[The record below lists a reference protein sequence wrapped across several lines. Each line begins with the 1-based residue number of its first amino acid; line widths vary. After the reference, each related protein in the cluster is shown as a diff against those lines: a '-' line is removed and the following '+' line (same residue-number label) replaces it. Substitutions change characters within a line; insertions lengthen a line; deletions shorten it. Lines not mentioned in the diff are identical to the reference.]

1 MTDIFGLKCFFLLTS
16 VTSVLLQILVCDQVA
31 FHAVLTTSSVSVSSS
46 DAIKF
51 NNVITN
57 VGGGYNRSTGIFTA
71 PVDGYYEFIVTIM
84 AQSGNIF
91 ISKVLINTSDYYCR
105 AYGSSRSQA
114 QGMCDMI
121 HYLSHGSTAKV
132 TSASGS
138 ALYGYGFS
146 SFSGHLIG

>member
-1 MTDIFGLKCFFLLTS
+1 M
-16 VTSVLLQILVCDQVA
+16 
-31 FHAVLTTSSVSVSSS
+31 LTTTSVSVSSN

-71 PVDGYYEFIVTIM
+71 PVAGYYEFIVTIM
-84 AQSGNIF
+84 AQSGHTF
-91 ISKVLINTSDYYCR
+91 TSRVLINTSDYYCR
-105 AYGSSRSQA
+105 AYGSARGQA

-121 HYLSHGSTAKV
+121 HYVSQGATAKV
-132 TSASGS
+132 TAASGS
-138 ALYGYGFS
+138 ALYGNGFS

>member
-1 MTDIFGLKCFFLLTS
+1 MLTTTS
-16 VTSVLLQILVCDQVA
+16 VSAST
-31 FHAVLTTSSVSVSSS
+31 S

-71 PVDGYYEFIVTIM
+71 PITGYYEFIVTIM
-84 AQSGNIF
+84 AQSGNSF
-91 ISKVLINTSDYYCR
+91 LSRVLINTSDYYCR
-105 AYGSSRSQA
+105 AYGSARGQA

-121 HYLSHGSTAKV
+121 YYVSQGATAKV
-132 TSASGS
+132 TAASGS
-138 ALYGYGFS
+138 ALYGNGFS

>member
-1 MTDIFGLKCFFLLTS
+1 M
-16 VTSVLLQILVCDQVA
+16 
-31 FHAVLTTSSVSVSSS
+31 LTTTSVSVSSN

-57 VGGGYNRSTGIFTA
+57 VGEGYNRSTGIFTA
-71 PVDGYYEFIVTIM
+71 PVAGYYEFIVTIM
-84 AQSGNIF
+84 AQSGNTF
-91 ISKVLINTSDYYCR
+91 VSKVLISGSEYYCR

-121 HYLSHGSTAKV
+121 HNLSQGATAKV
-132 TSASGS
+132 TTYSGS
-138 ALYGYGFS
+138 ALYGNGFS

>member
-1 MTDIFGLKCFFLLTS
+1 M
-16 VTSVLLQILVCDQVA
+16 
-31 FHAVLTTSSVSVSSS
+31 LTTTSVSVSSG
-46 DAIKF
+46 DTIKF

-71 PVDGYYEFIVTIM
+71 PVAGYYEFIVTIM
-84 AQSGNIF
+84 AQSGNTF
-91 ISKVLINTSDYYCR
+91 ISKILINASDYYCR

-121 HYLSHGSTAKV
+121 HYLSQGNTAIV
-132 TSASGS
+132 NTYSSSYS
-138 ALYGYGFS
+138 ALYGNGFS